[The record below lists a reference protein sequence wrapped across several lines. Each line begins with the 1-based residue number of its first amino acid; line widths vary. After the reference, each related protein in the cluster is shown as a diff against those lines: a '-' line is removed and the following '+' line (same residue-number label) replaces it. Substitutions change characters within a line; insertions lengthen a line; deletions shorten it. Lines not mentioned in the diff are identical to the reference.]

1 MRESGIEER
10 LRLGLLRGLDG
21 DARAYREFLY
31 ALGGHLRA
39 FLRRRLTRLPDEVED
54 LLGADTPLGRAIR
67 AKFEGDEI
75 DYAMGDVRRVRIAQ
89 VTPGQAAEA
98 KTIADQAQARR
109 DAVLT
114 KARSAAE
121 RTNAE
126 MFAASFSGKWGDY
139 DIDPPG
145 QVEEDRI

>member
-1 MRESGIEER
+1 MDTQEASGRKQLPAQVGIGAQVTVELIDAQGHRDPMTVRLVEE
-10 LRLGLLRGLDG
+10 GAG
-21 DARAYREFLY
+21 DLAQ
-31 ALGGHLRA
+31 
-39 FLRRRLTRLPDEVED
+39 D

-67 AKFEGDEI
+67 AKFEGDEF

-89 VTPGQAAEA
+89 VTPGQAAQA
-98 KTIADQAQARR
+98 KTMARQAQSRR

-114 KARSAAE
+114 KARAAAE

-145 QVEEDRI
+145 QHEEDRI

>member
-1 MRESGIEER
+1 MDTHDDSGHQQLPAQVGIGALVMVELIDVRGVRDPMTVRLVEE
-10 LRLGLLRGLDG
+10 GAG
-21 DARAYREFLY
+21 DLAQ
-31 ALGGHLRA
+31 
-39 FLRRRLTRLPDEVED
+39 D

-67 AKFEGDEI
+67 AKYEGDEL
-75 DYAMGDVRRVRIAQ
+75 DYAMGDVRRVRIVQ

-98 KTIADQAQARR
+98 KAAAHQAQSRR

-139 DIDPPG
+139 DLDPPG
-145 QVEEDRI
+145 QQEKDRI

>member
-1 MRESGIEER
+1 MDRQDESGRQQLPTQVGIGAQVTVELIDAQGNRDPMTVRLVEE
-10 LRLGLLRGLDG
+10 GAG
-21 DARAYREFLY
+21 DLAQ
-31 ALGGHLRA
+31 
-39 FLRRRLTRLPDEVED
+39 D

-75 DYAMGDVRRVRIAQ
+75 DYRMGDVRRVRIAQ

-98 KTIADQAQARR
+98 KTAAHQAQARR

-114 KARSAAE
+114 KARSDAE

-139 DIDPPG
+139 DIDSPG

>member
-1 MRESGIEER
+1 MDTQDESGRQQLPAQVGIGAQVTVE
-10 LRLGLLRGLDG
+10 LI
-21 DARAYREFLY
+21 DARGNRDAMTV
-31 ALGGHLRA
+31 
-39 FLRRRLTRLPDEVED
+39 RLVGEGAGDLAQD

-139 DIDPPG
+139 DVDPPG